1 MQLDPPWLQTTTYK
15 QEALTSTKKRADI
28 EPASKN
34 VSFMEILAIPRLKM
48 LMLSYFFVKIV
59 RYCLLFWLPF
69 YLSQEYKMSVAVAGY
84 MSCIYDLGG
93 VLGGLACGIIG
104 DKYFEGKRT
113 VLGALSCALL
123 TFAIGGYQ
131 TACSMGMLTN
141 AIVMGLIGFLVAGPD
156 AMLGSTAVSDCCEQ
170 AGYGQEVLGT
180 AAGVVNGMGSVG
192 AVLQGA
198 LTAVIAEKY
207 GWGALFV
214 TLAVLS
220 ALSIVTMLAST
231 NPKYLDADTD
241 DDERKSTDEGE
252 VAYA

>member
-1 MQLDPPWLQTTTYK
+1 
-15 QEALTSTKKRADI
+15 LTSTKKRADI

-123 TFAIGGYQ
+123 TFAIG
-131 TACSMGMLTN
+131 L
-141 AIVMGLIGFLVAGPD
+141 P
-156 AMLGSTAVSDCCEQ
+156 
-170 AGYGQEVLGT
+170 
-180 AAGVVNGMGSVG
+180 NGMQHGNAHQRHRHGSHR
-192 AVLQGA
+192 
-198 LTAVIAEKY
+198 
-207 GWGALFV
+207 F
-214 TLAVLS
+214 LS
-220 ALSIVTMLAST
+220 RRS
-231 NPKYLDADTD
+231 
-241 DDERKSTDEGE
+241 RR
-252 VAYA
+252 YAGFDRSL